1 MALPFMI
8 PAIAGIA
15 GLAGGKYLR
24 DKNKRNK
31 KSQAIVQ
38 SNPPESRVVAPSE
51 SRYNYGVNPEELRSK
66 AFELLA
72 RDSARLAG
80 TNYPS
85 YRGEKTSPMSSL
97 TQRQRELASYYG
109 AKPPSYSGKISSV
122 LNRDNQGITP
132 ENIQTMLA
140 QLQGDQRNLGST
152 VIGDILKQE
161 FKSAFAPRENRFN
174 YKINKDIDRYSPE
187 IQSNLS
193 DISRASSSLEGS
205 RNREIVRSL
214 QGLQK
219 NKEIRKADLLSALER
234 FGNQKHGY
242 NNLVNDTNRAQFKE
256 EALAPYK
263 RMGLLAEALGR
274 GGEGETAMSNQADNS
289 NLIQALR
296 AYGVDPSSLESSWD
310 KRSPSIKYPGE
321 LISSLPIEIET
332 SGRVLEGIKP
342 SLRDEYTDTRK
353 TLTRN
358 LLDTP
363 SISAKVLESLPTA
376 MRGKIEM
383 LESEAKNRAKEELAR
398 LNNQYIRLGQY
409 GSTQHLRDAEK
420 KARDL
425 AKATLESRNKIL
437 QNTLTSQLGA
447 QHEEE
452 IGNIRRLDQVGTQGH
467 RNFGSLM
474 KNIEDMN
481 RIGSTKFANNQ
492 KENEDTYEDFLNEQA
507 WQWPHLRPSVMT
519 SSASSRGRG
528 VGTTGGRAS
537 AIPSVFNDVGSRNID
552 LDNIANLNTSY
563 NELQPEART
572 APPIATAQE
581 ARTALQA
588 TNNLA
593 QEQARREQ
601 ERRAQEQA
609 RREQERRVQEQA
621 RRAQEQRA
629 EVERDRL
636 RAKNRQIEDFRRQVS
651 SGPDVYYDIRQL
663 LRDVD
668 TVNPPSEIIA
678 ANPLTVHPLRR
689 YLDGRPGRPGGG
701 LIGPDYIPL
710 PNGTT
715 SDRFIRRNRERQDFG
730 GGWYRSYTPTPV
742 SADDIMRHHQNVFGS
757 LN

>member
-1 MALPFMI
+1 MAIPFMI
-8 PAIAGIA
+8 PAAAGIA

-31 KSQAIVQ
+31 SSQAIVQ
-38 SNPPESRVVAPSE
+38 SNPPESRVIAPSE
-51 SRYNYGVNPEELRSK
+51 SRYDYGVNPEELRSK
-66 AFELLA
+66 AFDLLA

-132 ENIQTMLA
+132 ENIQTLLA
-140 QLQGDQRNLGST
+140 QLQDSQRNLGSN
-152 VIGDILKQE
+152 VIGDVLKQE
-161 FKSAFAPRENRFN
+161 FKSSFAPREDRFN
-174 YKINKDIDRYSPE
+174 YKINKDINRYSPE
-187 IQSNLS
+187 IESNLS
-193 DISRASSSLEGS
+193 DISRASNNLEGS

-219 NKEIRKADLLSALER
+219 NKEIRKADLLNALER

-242 NNLVNDTNRAQFKE
+242 NNLVNDTNKAQFKE
-256 EALAPYK
+256 EVLAPYRK
-263 RMGLLAEALGR
+263 MGLLAEALGQ
-274 GGEGETAMSNQADNS
+274 GGSGDTAMSAQADNS

-296 AYGVDPSSLESSWD
+296 AYGIDPSSPESSWD
-310 KRSPSIKYPGE
+310 KRAPSMKYPGE
-321 LISSLPIEIET
+321 LISSLPPEIEN

-363 SISAKVLESLPTA
+363 SISAKVLESLPMA
-376 MRGKIEM
+376 MRGKVEM

-409 GSTQHLRDAEK
+409 GSSQHLRDAEK

-437 QNTLTSQLGA
+437 QNTLTGQLGA

-452 IGNIRRLDQVGTQGH
+452 IGNIRRLDQVGTQSH

-481 RIGSTKFANNQ
+481 RIGTTKFANNQ
-492 KENEDTYEDFLNEQA
+492 KENEDSYEDFLNEQA
-507 WQWPHLRPSVMT
+507 WQWPHLRPSVMS

-528 VGTTGGRAS
+528 VGTSGVAS
-537 AIPSVFNDVGSRNID
+537 AMPSVFNEVGSRNID
-552 LDNIANLNTSY
+552 LDNLANLNTSY
-563 NELQPEART
+563 NELQTEART

-581 ARTALQA
+581 ARTALQT
-588 TNNLA
+588 TNNWA
-593 QEQARREQ
+593 QQQAQRVQERRARQEQARREQ
-601 ERRAQEQA
+601 DQRAQTENS
-609 RREQERRVQEQA
+609 
-621 RRAQEQRA
+621 
-629 EVERDRL
+629 RL
-636 RAKNRQIEDFRRQVS
+636 AAKNRQIEDFRRQLS
-651 SGPDVYYDIRQL
+651 SGPDVYYDIQQL

-668 TVNPPSEIIA
+668 TVNPPSEIIGG
-678 ANPLTVHPLRR
+678 NQLTVHPLRK
-689 YLDGRPGRPGGG
+689 YLDGTSYTLGGQTRWR
-701 LIGPDYIPL
+701 GPDYIGL
-710 PNGTT
+710 PNGAT
-715 SDRFIRRNRERQDFG
+715 SDRFIRRNRENQGFG
-730 GGWYRSYTPTPV
+730 GGFYRSYNPTPV
-742 SADDIMRHHQNVFGS
+742 SADDIIRHHQNIFGS
-757 LN
+757 